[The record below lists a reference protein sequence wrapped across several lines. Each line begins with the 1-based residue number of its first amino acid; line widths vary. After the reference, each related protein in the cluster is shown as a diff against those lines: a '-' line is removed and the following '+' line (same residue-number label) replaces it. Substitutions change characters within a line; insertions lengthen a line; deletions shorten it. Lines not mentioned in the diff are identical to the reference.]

1 MIMNIILKYFLATI
15 VGIGVGVLVGFPLLA
30 LCRKLKFSQT
40 ILHYVDKHSA
50 KSGTPTMGGLIF
62 ISASI
67 LASLCFMQGQAFW
80 AIMSLLVMLCYGML
94 GFLDDFIKIR
104 LHQNEGLKPYQKIIG
119 QVGISL
125 IVALYVYFNVGS
137 NLNLFGLNFDI
148 GFFIIPFVMIFYV
161 AVTNS
166 VNLLDGLDGLASG
179 VSGTY
184 ILFFGVILAVIG
196 GQAFEN
202 MAIASFA
209 MVGALLAYIMFN
221 GFPAKIFMGDTGSLA
236 LGGFIASLAVF
247 SGLEL
252 IVPIMGLLYVL
263 TALSDILQVAHY
275 KRTHRRI
282 FKMAPLH
289 HHFEQ
294 LGVHEN
300 RIVTIYIVITFVLGL
315 VTTLGYIIV
324 TGVL

>member
-1 MIMNIILKYFLATI
+1 
-15 VGIGVGVLVGFPLLA
+15 
-30 LCRKLKFSQT
+30 
-40 ILHYVDKHSA
+40 
-50 KSGTPTMGGLIF
+50 
-62 ISASI
+62 
-67 LASLCFMQGQAFW
+67 
-80 AIMSLLVMLCYGML
+80 ML
-94 GFLDDFIKIR
+94 FR
-104 LHQNEGLKPYQKIIG
+104 
-119 QVGISL
+119 S
-125 IVALYVYFNVGS
+125 
-137 NLNLFGLNFDI
+137 
-148 GFFIIPFVMIFYV
+148 
-161 AVTNS
+161 
-166 VNLLDGLDGLASG
+166 
-179 VSGTY
+179 
-184 ILFFGVILAVIG
+184 
-196 GQAFEN
+196 
-202 MAIASFA
+202 
-209 MVGALLAYIMFN
+209 GALLAYIMFN

-252 IVPIMGLLYVL
+252 IVHIMGLLYVL

>member
-1 MIMNIILKYFLATI
+1 MSPILRYILAAMTAI
-15 VGIGVGVLVGFPLLA
+15 VLGTLIAYPILT
-30 LCRKLKFSQT
+30 LCKKLKFSQT

-62 ISASI
+62 IASTI
-67 LASLCFMQGQAFW
+67 ISSLFFLRGQVFW
-80 AIMSLLVMLCYGML
+80 AVLTLLIMFAYGML
-94 GFLDDFIKIR
+94 GFLDDFIKIKF
-104 LHQNEGLKPYQKIIG
+104 HQNEGLKPYQKIIG
-119 QVGISL
+119 QVGISFV
-125 IVALYVYFNVGS
+125 VAMYAYFNVGTT
-137 NLNLFGLNFDI
+137 LNLFGLTIDL
-148 GFFIIPFVMIFYV
+148 GLFIIPFIMVFYV

-184 ILFFGVILAVIG
+184 ILFFGVILVLLG

-202 MAIASFA
+202 MAIVCFA
-209 MVGALLAYIMFN
+209 MVGSLLAFLLFN

-236 LGGFIASLAVF
+236 LGGLIASLAVF

-252 IVPIMGLLYVL
+252 ILPIMGILYVL
-263 TALSDILQVAHY
+263 TALSDILQVAYY
-275 KRTHRRI
+275 KKTHKRI

-315 VTTLGYIIV
+315 LTTMGYMFV
-324 TGVL
+324 TGVI